1 MTLPSKEKPA
11 AEEDVEGEEEEEEEE
26 QEAAPSMQ
34 GSSPSS
40 LGAGKPSL
48 DLPEGLFEIFLV
60 VFLEGT
66 SGVGDG
72 GGGGK
77 GRL

>member
-1 MTLPSKEKPA
+1 
-11 AEEDVEGEEEEEEEE
+11 
-26 QEAAPSMQ
+26 MQ

-40 LGAGKPSL
+40 LGAEKPSL

-72 GGGGK
+72 GGGQGEDVERARFFFLLK
-77 GRL
+77 LSS

>member
-1 MTLPSKEKPA
+1 
-11 AEEDVEGEEEEEEEE
+11 
-26 QEAAPSMQ
+26 MQ

-72 GGGGK
+72 GGGARGGCRESAVFFSFK
-77 GRL
+77 TLELREK

>member
-1 MTLPSKEKPA
+1 
-11 AEEDVEGEEEEEEEE
+11 
-26 QEAAPSMQ
+26 MQ

-66 SGVGDG
+66 SGVGDDVERERFFFLL
-72 GGGGK
+72 K
-77 GRL
+77 LSS

>member
-1 MTLPSKEKPA
+1 
-11 AEEDVEGEEEEEEEE
+11 
-26 QEAAPSMQ
+26 MQ

-40 LGAGKPSL
+40 LGAEKPSL

-60 VFLEGT
+60 VVLEGT

-72 GGGGK
+72 GGARGGCRESAVFFSFK
-77 GRL
+77 TLELREK